1 MSLGLPALGSL
12 ITRRVG
18 GTRSEL
24 KMIFRLAAC
33 SSLRNVGD
41 GPAGV
46 ALTFGLAAERHGWRV
61 DQRSG
66 DQNDCDDACRHA
78 TPNVSLEVRVCHRP
92 KSFATASTAGSEA
105 SSYLIY
111 TCGVIVVP

>member
-18 GTRSEL
+18 GTP
-24 KMIFRLAAC
+24 
-33 SSLRNVGD
+33 LRTEDDLQVGGLQLLENVGD
-41 GPAGV
+41 GPAGI